1 MNFKN
6 YVVLISVPSKD
17 GLAEL
22 ATGYPVAPNLILT
35 ARHVLET
42 KDRDNQKPI
51 KAKWWYHKPKVVGDQ
66 GWLTLADDAIV
77 WRGEG
82 ELDAALLRLP
92 EKEWT
97 PKEYLFLSSDRPS
110 EDTRWASEGF
120 PHVARRKE
128 LPKATSFQGNV
139 YSKADAESYFELSED
154 ANPDREAGW
163 KGVSG
168 MAVFVRRKILGI
180 VRSIPTGFKSARLH
194 AVPSWKMLEDPAFRK
209 AIGYDDKQKRL
220 NEYRGR
226 LMGKIKKSFEVFD
239 SVARRLNKND
249 TWSGAP
255 PEKKVGILADCF
267 LETSLHDMLSAFNDE
282 LLNAVENG
290 EVHHADVLF
299 DVVMLLLPALHDHGI
314 VEGIRSDKK
323 ENKALFVQLPAC
335 LATVAEIVMAGV
347 DGRETRF
354 RPRDRERQFPKGVLQ
369 LPDAPDSGFGSQ
381 EKFIKDLDQYL
392 VNKFYDEEPG
402 EKEKDI
408 QEKLPVVFAYLK
420 DERDKGKRTSYL
432 AFLMPGDSNKQKE
445 IRGMMEYI
453 AGKYPIACLALN
465 DDIHLKEFEVGQYN
479 SVRRMVPLKDK

>member
-22 ATGYPVAPNLILT
+22 ATGYPVVPNLILT

-51 KAKWWYHKPKVVGDQ
+51 KAKWWYHKPKVDGDQ

-97 PKEYLFLSSDRPS
+97 PKESLFLSSDRPS

-128 LPKATSFQGNV
+128 LPKAASFQGRV
-139 YSKADAESYFELSED
+139 YSKADAEPCFELSED
-154 ANPDREAGW
+154 ANPDREEGW

-180 VRSIPTGFKSARLH
+180 VRSNPTGFNSARIH
-194 AVPSWKMLEDPAFRK
+194 AVPSWKMLEDSDFRK
-209 AIGYDDKQKRL
+209 AIGYDDKQKRI

-226 LMGKIKKSFEVFD
+226 LMGKIKNSFDIID
-239 SVARRLNKND
+239 SVARGLIKND
-249 TWSGAP
+249 TWSGAS
-255 PEKKVGILADCF
+255 PEKKVGILADCL
-267 LETSLHDMLSAFNDE
+267 LEVSFHDMLKAFNTAW
-282 LLNAVENG
+282 LNAVENG
-290 EVHHADVLF
+290 EANHADVLY
-299 DVVMLLLPALHDHGI
+299 DVFMLLLPALYDHGVI
-314 VEGIRSDKK
+314 EGVRIDKK
-323 ENKALFVQLPAC
+323 KNKALLVDVPAFH
-335 LATVAEIVMAGV
+335 ATVAEIVMAGV
-347 DGRETRF
+347 DSRETRF
-354 RPRDRERQFPKGVLQ
+354 RPRERETQFPKGVLQ

-381 EKFIKDLDQYL
+381 DKFINDLNHHL

-402 EKEKDI
+402 EQVRDLY
-408 QEKLPVVFAYLK
+408 EKLPVVLDYLK
-420 DERDKGKRTSYL
+420 DERDAGKRTSYL
-432 AFLMPGDSNKQKE
+432 AFLMPSDSNKQTE
-445 IRGMMEYI
+445 IRKMMEYI
-453 AGKYPIACLALN
+453 SEKYPIACLALN
-465 DDIHLKEFEVGQYN
+465 DDIQLKKFEVGQYN